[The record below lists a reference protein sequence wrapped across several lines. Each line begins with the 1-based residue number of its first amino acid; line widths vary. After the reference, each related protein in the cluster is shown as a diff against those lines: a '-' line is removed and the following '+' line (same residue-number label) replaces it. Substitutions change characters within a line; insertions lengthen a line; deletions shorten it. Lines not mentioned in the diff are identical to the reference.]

1 MPSDRLC
8 LNLAARLAL
17 RGAGHV
23 EPNPMV
29 GCVLVK
35 NGAIIGLGHHKR
47 FGGLHAEREA
57 LADCRARGINPAG
70 ATAYVTLEPCNA
82 QGKQPACV
90 DALLEAKIARVVFAR
105 QDTSPNKGG
114 GAARL
119 RAHGI
124 ECIENHDSRLAMSLL
139 DPFVKRLT
147 TGLPWVI
154 AKWAQTIDGRVATRS
169 GESKWISGERARA
182 RVHRLRSRV
191 DAILT
196 GIGTVV
202 ADDPM
207 LNARLP
213 GGREPRRRAIRV
225 VADTDLDI
233 DINAQVVRTAGTT
246 SAPSTI
252 IACAAELLT
261 ASITADK
268 RAALEAQGVRLLGV
282 PTNTTGRGIDLLAL
296 LGALHADFGVSTV
309 LLESGPALLGS
320 MLEHDLIDEAI
331 VYVAPL
337 LLGDEFARAAAT
349 GRVADSLSA
358 GKRFRLER
366 VKALDGDV
374 ELTYRRGRAI

>member
-1 MPSDRLC
+1 M
-8 LNLAARLAL
+8 
-17 RGAGHV
+17 

-35 NGAIIGLGHHKR
+35 DGAIIGMGHHKR

-57 LADCRARGINPAG
+57 LQDCHARGNDPAG
-70 ATAYVTLEPCNA
+70 ATAYVTLEPCNGH
-82 QGKQPACV
+82 GKQPPCV
-90 DALLEAKIARVVFAR
+90 EALLEAKIARVVYAR
-105 QDTSPNKGG
+105 ADPTAQKGG

-119 RAHGI
+119 RERGVACE
-124 ECIENHDSRLAMSLL
+124 ECHDSRLAMGLL
-139 DPFVKRLT
+139 DPFLKRLR

-169 GESKWISGERARA
+169 GESQWISGERSRA

-207 LNARLP
+207 LTARLP
-213 GGREPRRRAIRV
+213 GGRRPRRPAIRV

-233 DINAQVVRTAGTT
+233 DITSQVVRTAGDA
-246 SAPSTI
+246 SPTI
-252 IACAAELLT
+252 VACAAELLT
-261 ASITADK
+261 AEITADK
-268 RAALEAQGVRLLGV
+268 RAELERCGVRVVGV
-282 PTNTTGRGIDLLAL
+282 PTNPAGRGVDLLAL
-296 LGALHADFGVSTV
+296 LGMLHADCAVSTV

-320 MLEHDLIDEAI
+320 MLEADLIDEAV
-331 VYVAPL
+331 VYVAPMM
-337 LLGDEFARAAAT
+337 LGDEFARAAAV
-349 GRVADSLSA
+349 GRVADNLSA
-358 GKRFRLER
+358 AKRFRLSR

-374 ELTYRRGRAI
+374 ELTYRTK